1 MHDYFRTRGNVS
13 FNDLSQ
19 LINTLSGQDFAGL
32 DKFRLKESLG
42 KMKEMHA
49 HLVKTNKTNRN
60 ESNLS
65 KFFSSPFPPV
75 MPKPMPIRN
84 ILLPLAARENASL
97 TLRKRESL
105 LESKLQTSSE
115 NFFSLQGLFL
125 Y

>member
-19 LINTLSGQDFAGL
+19 LVNTLSSQDFAGL

-65 KFFSSPFPPV
+65 KFFSSPFPPA

-84 ILLPLAARENASL
+84 ILHW
-97 TLRKRESL
+97 L
-105 LESKLQTSSE
+105 LGKMHH
-115 NFFSLQGLFL
+115 
-125 Y
+125 